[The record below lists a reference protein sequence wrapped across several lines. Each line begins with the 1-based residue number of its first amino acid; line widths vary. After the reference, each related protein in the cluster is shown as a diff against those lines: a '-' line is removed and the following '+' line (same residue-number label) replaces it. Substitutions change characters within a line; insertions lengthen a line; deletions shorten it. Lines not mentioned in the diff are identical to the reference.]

1 MNASFPRPQQH
12 LALAELDRV
21 ILEPVLS
28 PMPTV
33 VEAIRDLISDRPP
46 TVLTGWQRKG
56 LRRAMRGRGARALA
70 AFRPPAAPS
79 PGGPNQLMYASAGAS
94 MLEELD
100 RLAATEPNELGIA
113 IELATDTGRPTEPW
127 LVVHRDPSTWLQDY
141 LAAARLVWTEVEPLW
156 MSASGWLDRE
166 VERLQVASERG
177 AASEVVNQ
185 LGILGRVEGGDLV
198 LRSHTQDSGRLRVG
212 GALQL
217 VPVLAAPPA
226 GGWGDDY
233 ADVVISVR
241 YALAPRTQH
250 PSPDAAAPE
259 SLEALVGVPRA
270 AILLALDTP
279 KRPGELAE
287 QLYYAPSGVT
297 HHLVALDAAGLVTRT
312 RQGRHF
318 IVRRTARAT
327 ALLALY
333 DRA

>member
-1 MNASFPRPQQH
+1 MNASAPRPQQH
-12 LALAELDRV
+12 LALAELDTV
-21 ILEPVLS
+21 TLEPVLS

-33 VEAIRDLISDRPP
+33 VEAIRDLVSDRPP
-46 TVLTGWQRKG
+46 RVLTGWQRRG
-56 LRRAMRGRGARALA
+56 LRRAMRRRGARALA

-79 PGGPNQLMYASAGAS
+79 PGGPNQLMNASAGAS

-100 RLAATEPNELGIA
+100 RLAATDPDELGMT
-113 IELATDTGRPTEPW
+113 IERATDAGRPTAPW
-127 LVVHRDPSTWLQDY
+127 LVVHRDPSAWLQDY

-166 VERLQVASERG
+166 VERLQVASERS
-177 AASEVVNQ
+177 AASEVVDR
-185 LGILGRVEGGDLV
+185 LGIPGRVEGGDLV
-198 LRSHTQDSGRLRVG
+198 LPSHTLDSGRLRVG
-212 GALQL
+212 AVLQL

-241 YALAPRTQH
+241 YGVAPKMQH

-259 SLEALVGVPRA
+259 SLEALVGEPRA

-297 HHLVALDAAGLVTRT
+297 HHLDALDAAGLVTRT